1 LAFPNLAPSQSLDK
15 NRVTLLCTAFVVMSP
30 PLSSPALQKRGPREK
45 IVTDQRQRQLN
56 DYLMIT
62 RETGIS
68 YFGGMH
74 NFRFE
79 PYAVSTRLAILDG
92 PSINSFGGRDFMKW
106 NRENRSL

>member
-1 LAFPNLAPSQSLDK
+1 
-15 NRVTLLCTAFVVMSP
+15 
-30 PLSSPALQKRGPREK
+30 
-45 IVTDQRQRQLN
+45 
-56 DYLMIT
+56 MIT